1 MGEDA
6 AGEDAAGEG
15 AVGEGAAGEG
25 AAGEGTAGE
34 GGAGRTVKGTVAV
47 LLVMFGSLTTSR
59 GARASFTKTP
69 SALGMTLIS
78 IMTDSP
84 TGMTPRIHWTN

>member
-1 MGEDA
+1 MGEGVVDEGA
-6 AGEDAAGEG
+6 VGEG
-15 AVGEGAAGEG
+15 AVGEGEAR
-25 AAGEGTAGE
+25 
-34 GGAGRTVKGTVAV
+34 RTVKSTVAV

-78 IMTDSP
+78 KVTDSP
-84 TGMTPRIHWTN
+84 TGRTLRIHWTN